1 MKLGHRVTS
10 LILSIF
16 MINMSLGTATA
27 GMLGNAAIMAQSEQ
41 TAERQALLDQL
52 QRSEVRE
59 QLLAL
64 GVQPGTVEARIR
76 QLSNEEVVQLNQQIA
91 DAPAAGSGVLELLV
105 LVFLV
110 FVITDVIGATNIF
123 PFIHPVNHH

>member
-1 MKLGHRVTS
+1 MNMSHRVTS

-16 MINMSLGTATA
+16 LINMSLSTATA
-27 GMLGNAAIMAQSEQ
+27 GMLGNATIMVQSEQ
-41 TAERQALLDQL
+41 TAERQVLLGRL

-59 QLLAL
+59 QLLAM
-64 GVQPGTVEARIR
+64 GVQPDTVEARIR
-76 QLSNEEVVQLNQQIA
+76 QLSNAEVAQLNQQIA
-91 DAPAAGSGVLELLV
+91 NAPAGSGVLELLV

-123 PFIHPVNHH
+123 PFIHPVN

>member
-10 LILSIF
+10 LILCIF

-27 GMLGNAAIMAQSEQ
+27 GMLGNAAIVAQSEQ
-41 TAERQALLDQL
+41 TAERQALLDRL

-59 QLLAL
+59 QLLAM
-64 GVQPGTVEARIR
+64 GVQPDMVEGRIR

-123 PFIHPVNHH
+123 PFIHSVNHH